1 MRRILAN
8 MFSYLFQPLLV
19 PVYGFFLLAF
29 DPHFIPY
36 VPLLKVRFLLLSM
49 LILVVIP
56 VAWYWLLRRLEII
69 TTPQA
74 DRRGERFWAYLVTMV
89 AYVVV
94 WLLARHMRV
103 ETDYA
108 FLFLAGGVA
117 LLILTVVNF
126 FWKMSA
132 HALGMGAMVGGILT
146 VSLLKGCNPVGLY
159 STFILLGG
167 LVGAARMELGAHTF
181 RQVAAGY
188 LTGLLSPALTLFVL
202 LLGVKS

>member
-29 DPHFIPY
+29 DPHFVPY
-36 VPLLKVRFLLLSM
+36 VPLLKVRFLLLAM

-74 DRRGERFWAYLVTMV
+74 ERRNERFWAYLVTMV
-89 AYVVV
+89 AYVVA
-94 WLLARHMRV
+94 WLLARHMRI

-108 FLFLAGGVA
+108 FLFLSGAVA
-117 LLILTVVNF
+117 LLILTIVNF

-132 HALGMGAMVGGILT
+132 HALGMGAMLGGILA
-146 VSLLKGCNPVGLY
+146 VSLLQGGNPVGLY
-159 STFILLGG
+159 TTFILLGG
-167 LVGAARMELGAHTF
+167 MVGSARMELGAHTF

-202 LLGVKS
+202 LSDVKI